1 MIRIYWIIPPLNF
14 CENYPFLHSIS
25 ILTLF
30 PIVCV
35 FRFFYYFIAVFLFV
49 FFLFYLIC
57 VFFGKKKTLFMPIS
71 IFLILTWFNLDSISD
86 IFFIVY
92 FYFILP
98 IIYIIFL
105 FFLLYSVYLRSSKCE
120 LLRSIEFYHFC
131 CSSIVVFLK
140 RILCLDSP

>member
-14 CENYPFLHSIS
+14 CGNDPFIRGIS
-25 ILTLF
+25 IMTLF
-30 PIVCV
+30 LIVRV

-57 VFFGKKKTLFMPIS
+57 ALCAWYKTLFMPIS

-105 FFLLYSVYLRSSKCE
+105 FFLLYSVYLRSSKCG
-120 LLRSIEFYHFC
+120 LLYWLNSIIF
-131 CSSIVVFLK
+131 VVLA
-140 RILCLDSP
+140 L